1 MNRLNIP
8 IVKRTYYT
16 MTGQHFV
23 KLRNIKEN
31 HPRTFQK
38 LLLHLSGFSF
48 LLHTVLKLAQRLQ
61 LFLTGRRYEAWK

>member
-8 IVKRTYYT
+8 IVKRTHYT